1 MWSLWGWDQVLLPM
15 VQSELS
21 HTWHRRRARATCP
34 LSGHECFHGTPSEH
48 ATTCGVGAAL
58 LGTHPYRLELH
69 NINLHDDGVLHGM
82 QCGVR
87 VPPTGQH
94 SVMWGE
100 PPSTAALLH
109 LSHGSALE
117 WGNECELEELCP
129 PRGTE
134 VVLREGLKRS
144 LCEEA
149 VQMYFPSCINQLE
162 GSKGS

>member
-1 MWSLWGWDQVLLPM
+1 MMGCCVGCDALCVHLPWDSTQ
-15 VQSELS
+15 
-21 HTWHRRRARATCP
+21 R
-34 LSGHECFHGTPSEH
+34 
-48 ATTCGVGAAL
+48 CG
-58 LGTHPYRLELH
+58 E
-69 NINLHDDGVLHGM
+69 
-82 QCGVR
+82 
-87 VPPTGQH
+87 
-94 SVMWGE
+94 S

-117 WGNECELEELCP
+117 WEKECELEELRP
-129 PRGTE
+129 PLGAE